1 MGSKS
6 YRQVSRAALKTGNYW
21 PWSEL
26 SVASDRS
33 VPAAHVGQ
41 IQFRPVKR
49 HLQRSVRDIG
59 PAAGQK
65 RLSSSYLAETV
76 SSHSER

>member
-33 VPAAHVGQ
+33 VPPVTRKRSDAQKCLA
-41 IQFRPVKR
+41 RPLERGRVQAPQSR
-49 HLQRSVRDIG
+49 
-59 PAAGQK
+59 PASRELHA
-65 RLSSSYLAETV
+65 
-76 SSHSER
+76 